1 MGWGVEQL
9 LPTGL
14 QLRTITV
21 EADRVTI
28 MVQPG
33 APRAGCPTC
42 GRLASRVHRYAQRT
56 LADLPCLGRRVHLRV
71 RARHFYCD
79 DPACPRKIFA
89 ERLSGTARVYAR
101 RTERLTAALLGLV
114 YESGG
119 EAGAREARRLGMP
132 VSGDTLRRIIH
143 RAPLPPAPRP
153 TVVGV
158 DDWSWRRGQRYGT
171 ILVDLE
177 RHCPTDLLPERSAE
191 SFAAWLAARPGVG
204 VIARDRGNTY
214 AEGAAAGAPD
224 AIQVADRFH
233 LLRNVNEA
241 VERFLLRHHTA
252 LQAATE
258 ALRQAALDAQAREA
272 PRPPPL
278 PVRERRL
285 TKAAEAK
292 QATHARRQARY
303 DRVRALHRQGLSQRE
318 IARTLRMSRE
328 AVRTFIRAESCPQYA
343 GGARRRQ
350 ARILDR
356 FEPYL
361 RRRWDAGCQNAAA
374 LYREL
379 CDHGFTGAP
388 ETVRYY
394 VRRWRPEG
402 ARPGKPARGAP
413 WAPAPPSVP
422 TYSPRQA
429 TWVVVKAPD
438 TLELPERGYLEHL
451 CRLCPEVRTVRTLAQ
466 EFGRLVRERDRAG
479 LAAWLEAAEGSG
491 IAEIAGIAA
500 GIRQDRAPV
509 DAALALEWSAGQTEG
524 QINRLK
530 VIKRQ
535 GYGRA
540 GIDLLRKRVLPLGA
554 IS

>member
-1 MGWGVEQL
+1 
-9 LPTGL
+9 
-14 QLRTITV
+14 
-21 EADRVTI
+21 
-28 MVQPG
+28 
-33 APRAGCPTC
+33 
-42 GRLASRVHRYAQRT
+42 
-56 LADLPCLGRRVHLRV
+56 LADLPCLGRRVQLRV
-71 RARHFYCD
+71 RARHFYCVN
-79 DPACPRKIFA
+79 PVCPRKTFA
-89 ERLSGTARVYAR
+89 ERLEGTARVYAR

-114 YESGG
+114 YEGGG

-143 RAPLPPAPRP
+143 RLPLPPASSP

-158 DDWSWRRGQRYGT
+158 DDWGWKRGQRYGT

-191 SFAAWLAARPGVG
+191 SFAAWLAERPGVG

-214 AEGAAAGAPD
+214 AEGATKGAPG

-233 LLRNVNEA
+233 LLRNVHEA

-252 LQAATE
+252 LRAASE
-258 ALRQAALDAQAREA
+258 DLRQAALDVQPRGA
-272 PRPPPL
+272 PPSA
-278 PVRERRL
+278 PVRACRV
-285 TKAAEAK
+285 TKVEEAK
-292 QATHARRQARY
+292 RATQARRQARY
-303 DRVRALHRQGLSQRE
+303 EQVRALQRQGLSQRA

-343 GGARRRQ
+343 GGARRQQ
-350 ARILDR
+350 ASILDR

-361 RRRWDAGCQNAAA
+361 RRRWDAGCQNAAV

-379 CDHGFTGAP
+379 REQGFTGAP

-394 VRRWRPEG
+394 LRRWRPEG

-413 WAPAPPSVP
+413 WTLAPPAVA
-422 TYSPRQA
+422 TYSPRKA
-429 TWVVVKAPD
+429 TWLVVKPPEK
-438 TLELPERGYLEHL
+438 LEHQERAYLEHL
-451 CRLCPEVRTVRTLAQ
+451 CRVCPQVETICTLAQ

-479 LAAWLEAAEGSG
+479 LSAWLDAADGSG
-491 IAEIAGIAA
+491 IAEMAGVAA
-500 GIRQDRAPV
+500 GIKQDRAPV
-509 DAALALEWSAGQTEG
+509 DAALAHAWSAGQTEG

-530 VIKRQ
+530 LIKRQ

-540 GIDLLRKRVLPLGA
+540 GIDLLRKRVLPLTA